1 MRRVLK
7 WVGIVLGVLVGLIV
21 VAAAVLYVKGA
32 MDLNQTMS
40 VPTEHVDAPT
50 DPDTL
55 ARGKEFV
62 TIFCAE
68 CHGEDL
74 AGGVVLADPMIGT
87 IYSANLT
94 AGQGGAQAT
103 FNDDDLVRAIRHGVE
118 PDGHELIIM
127 PSAAFNYLSRED
139 VGSIIAYLKT
149 LPPVDHTVSEPSLTL
164 VGHIM
169 LGAGVFGEGIF
180 PADVIDHNNPFPPMP
195 DIGANPAYGEYF
207 TRLCRECHGPD
218 LTGGPSTQPGAPPAP
233 NLTMTGELSGWSET
247 DFLRAIKTG
256 MKPDGHMINADFM
269 PVEGFGKLP
278 DAELR
283 GIYMYLHSIPAD
295 Q

>member
-7 WVGIVLGVLVGLIV
+7 WFGIALGGLLGLVLI
-21 VAAAVLYVKGA
+21 AAAVLYIKGA
-32 MDLNQTMS
+32 MELGQKVA
-40 VPTEHVDAPT
+40 VPTDHVDVSA
-50 DPDTL
+50 DAASL
-55 ARGKEFV
+55 ARGKEWV

-74 AGGVVLADPMIGT
+74 GGQVMLDDPMIGT

-94 AGQGGAQAT
+94 SGQGGAQAT
-103 FNDDDLVRAIRHGVE
+103 FSDDDLVRAIRHGVA
-118 PDGHELIIM
+118 PDGHALIIM
-127 PSAAFNYLSRED
+127 PSSAFNYLSAYD

-149 LPPVDHTVSEPSLTL
+149 LPPVDHAVPEPSLTV

-180 PADVIDHNNPFPPMP
+180 PAKVIDHDNPFPPMP
-195 DIGANPAYGEYF
+195 EIGANAAYGQYF
-207 TRLCRECHGPD
+207 TRICRECHGPD

-233 NLTMTGELSGWSET
+233 NLTMTGELAGWSET

-256 MKPDGHMINADFM
+256 MKPSGHMINTEFM
-269 PVEGFGKLP
+269 PVDAFSKLP
-278 DAELR
+278 NDELK
-283 GIYMYLHSIPAD
+283 GIYMYLHSIPSD

>member
-7 WVGIVLGVLVGLIV
+7 WIGIVIGGLIGV
-21 VAAAVLYVKGA
+21 ILIAAVVLYVKGSLA
-32 MDLNQTMS
+32 LNQSVS
-40 VPTEHVDAPT
+40 VPTDHIDVPT
-50 DPDTL
+50 DAESL

-74 AGGVVLADPMIGT
+74 GGQVMLADPMIGT

-94 AGQGGAQAT
+94 TGQGGAQAT
-103 FNDDDLVRAIRHGVE
+103 FSDDDLVRAIRHGVDPE
-118 PDGHELIIM
+118 GHALIIM
-127 PSAAFNYLSRED
+127 PSAAFNYLSAED
-139 VGSIIAYLKT
+139 LGSIIAYLKT
-149 LPPVDHTVSEPSLTL
+149 LPPVDHVVPEPSLTL
-164 VGHIM
+164 VGHVM

-180 PADVIDHNNPFPPMP
+180 PANVIDHSNPFPPMP
-195 DIGANPAYGEYF
+195 EIGANAAYGEYF
-207 TRLCRECHGPD
+207 TRFCRECHGPD

-256 MKPDGHMINADFM
+256 MKPSGHMIDAEFM
-269 PVEGFGKLP
+269 PVEAFSKLP
-278 DAELR
+278 EDELK

>member
-7 WVGIVLGVLVGLIV
+7 WAGIVLGALVGLIL
-21 VAAAVLYVKGA
+21 VAAVVLYVKGA
-32 MDLNQTMS
+32 MDLNQTMT
-40 VPTEHVDAPT
+40 VPTDHVAIPT
-50 DPDTL
+50 DVTSL

-62 TIFCAE
+62 SIFCTE

-74 AGGVVLADPMIGT
+74 GGAVVLADPMIGT

-94 AGQGGAQAT
+94 EGKGGVQVT
-103 FNDDDLVRAIRHGVE
+103 HSD
-118 PDGHELIIM
+118 M
-127 PSAAFNYLSRED
+127 PSAAFNFLSRED

-149 LPPVDHTVSEPSLTL
+149 LPPVDRVAPGPSLTV
-164 VGHIM
+164 VGQVM
-169 LGAGVFGEGIF
+169 LGAGVFGEGVF
-180 PADVIDHNNPFPPMP
+180 PANVIDHSNPFPLMP
-195 DIGANPAYGEYF
+195 EIGANPAYGEYF

-233 NLTMTGELSGWSET
+233 NLTMTGELVGWSET

-256 MKPDGHMINADFM
+256 MKPSGHMINAEFM
-269 PVEGFGKLP
+269 PVEAFSKLP

-283 GIYMYLHSIPAD
+283 GIYMYLHSIPKD